1 MDYPFDRPIRNHY
14 EATLAAQSAYWW
26 PAHTVEAIHPIGD
39 RLIEIVAFRAEKLW
53 QDTQGQTLLGVLTV
67 ESVLITMRF
76 DPMLLAPVPSFSNFF
91 PGGLKDPASSRW
103 VPRFYDEA
111 SCLNLLGSMQMAELF
126 RRTVGARFGLPTG
139 TSELNHTSSPWP
151 TLPLW
156 QGATVVLERM
166 MTPDH
171 RVRREA
177 GLLELAT
184 DPAPHAPGQ
193 RRL

>member
-1 MDYPFDRPIRNHY
+1 MDYPFDRPLRNHY

-26 PAHTVEAIHPIGD
+26 PAHTVGAIHPIGD

-53 QDTQGQTLLGVLTV
+53 RETHSAGPSTLSVEPAFITVLH
-67 ESVLITMRF
+67 
-76 DPMLLAPVPSFSNFF
+76 DPMLFAPAGRPINFPPSSTMATPNMSDGTNFF
-91 PGGLKDPASSRW
+91 
-103 VPRFYDEA
+103 DEA
-111 SCLNLLGSMQMAELF
+111 SCLNLLGSMQMGALF
-126 RRTVGARFGLPTG
+126 RRTMGARFGLPTG

-156 QGATVVLERM
+156 QGAQSVLERM
-166 MTPDH
+166 MTPEH
-171 RVRREA
+171 RVRRHA
-177 GLLELAT
+177 GLLELDT